1 MKKITSI
8 VRNLDQLE
16 TYITDT
22 SALSPNIFNLT
33 FLPNEF
39 TLGKNLIKFKGVPNV
54 FQPGTD
60 LLVEILDSNRN
71 PIYHEVINVIESDQS
86 RIIAVYIYDTTFS
99 GDCTITFA
107 GTLQSNNNVTI
118 PSTWTNIVNAKWS
131 IQLPV
136 NTKSVN
142 TSEIIFDSLNLPEV
156 TIEEQIGVRLDR
168 SYESNQQFPTFT
180 TGLIEFETT
189 NDVSVAKIIGGEF
202 RPEMIG
208 GTLTV
213 TSPVNPTPISTVPT
227 SSAKSYSSKIQ
238 KVLSKDF
245 IQLENKFLFTLSQS
259 LSQHQYTK
267 FDASSYSISYEASPN
282 YIATQHSE
290 SFALTQIKNL
300 DPATGDISRIK
311 LYINSSG
318 TIGTYEQI
326 NDILLEP
333 TEIFVDA
340 TGSILPDVGVGFF
353 TSQSIINQ
361 YWEAHTYIGKTEATA
376 PTLTFSTSSLNNAV
390 VVTPSVDYRDNNEA
404 LVFQTKPS
412 LPGTFIKDSDYKII
426 FDAIGSKNSLSNFNN
441 PKISIF
447 LSGSAFN
454 NNVTTTLNSFF
465 PVSLGKKIGEL
476 ELQTTEQR
484 LDDQQFIFNAD
495 QTGNGS
501 LLFVI
506 ESGQWQFSDIRTLTS
521 AETGYTENYT
531 RFRTD
536 IPVKHKSNNEI
547 KFKVEYYNIAGVKS
561 THETIIE
568 NKIFEGGNRYIDGGF
583 SMLTGS
589 LTVADTLNSGVE
601 IVGLQNTGYVRS
613 LGYEGFNQATGS
625 SPGGFLL
632 FSGSALP
639 TQTATSYEGVG
650 LELVSDA
657 NNFFR
662 YRTNP
667 SVLDVHT
674 ETFFLGNP
682 ATQFISGSDGKLEI
696 SSSGYHIQNN
706 GDITAS
712 KFLMEGG
719 TITAGVDIL
728 GSVTTNQLFVPAG
741 TNN

>member
-8 VRNLDQLE
+8 DRNLDQLE

-22 SALSPNIFNLT
+22 SALSPNIFDLT

-54 FQPGTD
+54 FQPNTD
-60 LLVEILDSNRN
+60 LLIEILDSNRN

-118 PSTWTNIVNAKWS
+118 PSTWANITNPKWS
-131 IQLPV
+131 IRLPV

-202 RPEMIG
+202 RPEMVG

-213 TSPVNPTPISTVPT
+213 TSPTNPTPISTVPT

-353 TSQSIINQ
+353 TSQSIIDQ

-376 PTLTFSTSSLNNAV
+376 PTLIFSTSSLNNAV
-390 VVTPSVDYRDNNEA
+390 IITPSVDYRDTNEV

-426 FDAIGSKNSLSNFNN
+426 FDAIGSKNSLSNFQN

-454 NNVTTTLNSFF
+454 NNVTTTLNTFF

-547 KFKVEYYNIAGVKS
+547 KFKIEYYNIDGVKS

-601 IVGLQNTGYVRS
+601 IVGLQNTGYIRS

-667 SVLDVHT
+667 SKLDVHT

-682 ATQFISGSDGKLEI
+682 SSQFIS
-696 SSSGYHIQNN
+696 
-706 GDITAS
+706 
-712 KFLMEGG
+712 
-719 TITAGVDIL
+719 
-728 GSVTTNQLFVPAG
+728 
-741 TNN
+741 